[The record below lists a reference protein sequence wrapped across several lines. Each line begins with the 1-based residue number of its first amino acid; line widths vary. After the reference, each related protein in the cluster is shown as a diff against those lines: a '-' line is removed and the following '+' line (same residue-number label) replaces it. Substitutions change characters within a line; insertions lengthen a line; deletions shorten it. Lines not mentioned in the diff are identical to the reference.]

1 VVVDLL
7 VPYQR
12 IMGHQDQTQFF
23 LQLHLL
29 VVATEVVILVP
40 TQLKMVV
47 MVDQVVEV
55 VVIYQLVVAVT
66 LHL

>member
-1 VVVDLL
+1 VVADLV
-7 VPYQR
+7 VPYQQ
-12 IMGHQDQTQFF
+12 IMEHQDQTQFF

-29 VVATEVVILVP
+29 VEEVAVVILVLN
-40 TQLKMVV
+40 QIKMVW
-47 MVDQVVEV
+47 MVDQVVAV